1 MFLGSMWVLT
11 LRCGGWPPFPVPRPQ
26 GGFPRREA
34 AWEKCDAG
42 EVAVHLWRRVRSS
55 LGKCL
60 PVRSKR
66 GLQPAALQR
75 RERAN
80 RERRRNGRELDD
92 EREWKSWL
100 PNWITP
106 SFFSLNVPLPRSWR
120 LSIFTHSEG
129 EGKEGGWRHGLPA
142 HRVTVWCRWL
152 AKRTR
157 KAQMLPALY
166 LCAADLFT

>member
-1 MFLGSMWVLT
+1 MIIFFYRSQHDHILVQTNHFFKLHVRVLT

-60 PVRSKR
+60 PVRSKH
-66 GLQPAALQR
+66 GLEPAALQR

-80 RERRRNGRELDD
+80 RERQRNGRELDD

-106 SFFSLNVPLPRSWR
+106 SFFPWTSHCQDHGDFLFSLILREKEKRGGGDTASLPTGLR
-120 LSIFTHSEG
+120 FG
-129 EGKEGGWRHGLPA
+129 VGG
-142 HRVTVWCRWL
+142 
-152 AKRTR
+152 
-157 KAQMLPALY
+157 
-166 LCAADLFT
+166 